1 MATQGLIRIGMI
13 LACLLPSVVCF
24 GIAGYLMANNI
35 ENGWGWL
42 LLIGLLSLDVPK
54 KLLKVPDECPTC
66 KAYGQSQKPAS
77 AYYEEVA

>member
-13 LACLLPSVVCF
+13 LACVSPSIVCF
-24 GIAGYLMANNI
+24 GIAGYLMAHHI

-42 LLIGLLSLDVPK
+42 LFVGTISLDVPK
-54 KLLKVPDECPTC
+54 KLLKVPEECPTC
-66 KAYGQSQKPAS
+66 QARDRYRKPEP